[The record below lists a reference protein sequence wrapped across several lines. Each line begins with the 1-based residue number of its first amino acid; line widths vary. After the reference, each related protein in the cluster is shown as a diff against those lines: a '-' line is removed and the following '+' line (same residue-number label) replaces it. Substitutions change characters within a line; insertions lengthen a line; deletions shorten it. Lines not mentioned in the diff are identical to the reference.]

1 MLPVSATTPCSMTAM
16 RSADQI
22 VGRQWC
28 GPPSTFQESPALPSL
43 TLDQMHLLLHPEVK
57 SLGS

>member
-1 MLPVSATTPCSMTAM
+1 MTAM

-28 GPPSTFQESPALPSL
+28 GSPSTFQESPALPSL
-43 TLDQMHLLLHPEVK
+43 TLDQMHLLLHPELK